1 MTPTRDVAQG
11 RDVRVCA
18 DESRP
23 VARADLTG
31 SLTSRSTEERSAVP
45 VAHAGPSAPYP
56 DVPYQRSVR
65 VLTFALH
72 GLPISQGSK
81 SFKGISRSGRA
92 IMVESSKALK
102 PWRNQIQAA
111 IRLAVSMRTGAS
123 PPLDG
128 GFPLLGPLA
137 VELVFTMRKPVGA
150 PKTRRTWPV
159 VYPDID
165 KLCRA
170 VLDEGKR
177 TDTDKPGLWHDDS
190 QVVDLHAWKVYPL
203 ETPRA
208 LRQPGLHAT
217 VYLIDPQGPAA
228 GEQDAML

>member
-11 RDVRVCA
+11 RGVRVCA

-45 VAHAGPSAPYP
+45 VAHAGPSAPFP
-56 DVPYQRSVR
+56 GVPYQRSVP

-102 PWRNQIQAA
+102 PWRTMVQTA
-111 IRLAVSMRTGAS
+111 IRDAVARTGIV
-123 PPLDG
+123 PPG

-137 VELVFTMRKPVGA
+137 VELCFTMRKPVGA

-165 KLCRA
+165 KLARA

-177 TDTDKPGLWHDDS
+177 TDTDRPGLWHDDS

-208 LRQPGLHAT
+208 LPQPGLHAT

-228 GEQDAML
+228 GEQGALL